1 MSVKINFAPEG
12 TVISDY
18 IVDFGQEYS
27 LDRGFGWVEQGSL
40 GSSKP
45 IPINISI
52 NTRDRNLEDDSPGDS
67 LIHLQYP
74 AEFSEYS
81 PIGDP
86 RPSAW
91 EYNLANGIYKVT
103 VSVGDSDFL
112 DSNHV
117 INLEGN
123 RVIDNFVPTQ
133 NQKFTT
139 ATTLVEVIDGKL
151 TLDGIG
157 GTNTKLNF
165 VEIAAAESVK
175 VNFGV
180 AAIEPPLGYIQDIG
194 NAYSNERGFGWI
206 TEASV
211 GSNST
216 EPLSIV
222 KNSRDRN
229 TSASTTLD
237 TLIHL
242 QYPESYNNP
251 NAELTAA
258 AWEYELA
265 NGKYLVT
272 VNVGDTSFADSNHV
286 INIEG
291 NQFISGFVPTSNQLF
306 ESKTELVEVSDG
318 KLTVDAIGGEN
329 TKINS
334 IEITPFSL
342 INDDHNIVDEP
353 NIAENGINVNFGTA
367 VTAAPA
373 GFIQD
378 IGQGFDSSRGYGWV
392 TQSSLGLPE
401 AQPINIV
408 ANGRDRNTLEQ
419 NTALDS
425 LIHLQYPTGLGGNND
440 AVTTPAAWE
449 YELENGQYEV
459 TVSVG
464 DASFTDSN
472 HVINVEGNNVI
483 AGFNPDE
490 LTSDRFSTGTV
501 TVGVIDGRLTIDAI
515 GGENTKLNYV
525 SIVSLNSEIVI
536 EAT

>member
-1 MSVKINFAPEG
+1 MSIKINFAPQG
-12 TVISDY
+12 TINNDY
-18 IVDFGQEYS
+18 IIDFGQEYS
-27 LDRGFGWVEQGSL
+27 LEQGFGWVEQDSL
-40 GSSKP
+40 DNNNP
-45 IPINISI
+45 TPVNINI
-52 NTRDRNLEDDSPGDS
+52 NTRDRDGENNSPRDS

-74 AEFSEYS
+74 SEFSEYS
-81 PIGDP
+81 PIGNP
-86 RPSAW
+86 QPSAW

-112 DSNHV
+112 DSRHV

-123 RVIDNFVPTQ
+123 RVIDNFIATE
-133 NQKFTT
+133 NNKYAS

-151 TLDGIG
+151 TLDAIG
-157 GTNTKLNF
+157 GENTKLNF

-180 AAIEPPLGYIQDIG
+180 ATIEPPLGYIQDIG
-194 NAYSNERGFGWI
+194 DAYNEERSFGWI

-216 EPLSIV
+216 IPLSVV

-251 NAELTAA
+251 NAETTAA

-272 VNVGDTSFADSNHV
+272 VEVGDASYGDSNHV
-286 INIEG
+286 INIEE
-291 NQFISGFVPTSNQLF
+291 NQFISGFVPTENQLF
-306 ESKTELVEVSDG
+306 ASKTKLVEVWDG

-342 INDDHNIVDEP
+342 INDEHTIVEEP
-353 NIAENGINVNFGTA
+353 NSAENGININFGTA

-378 IGQGFDSSRGYGWV
+378 IGEGFNSSRGYGWI
-392 TQSSLGLPE
+392 TQSSLGLAE
-401 AQPINIV
+401 AQAINIV
-408 ANGRDRNTLEQ
+408 ANGRDRNTIEQ
-419 NTALDS
+419 NTTLDS
-425 LIHLQYPTGLGGNND
+425 LIHLQYPTGLGNND
-440 AVTTPAAWE
+440 AINTPAAWE
-449 YELENGQYEV
+449 YELDNGQYEV

-472 HVINVEGNNVI
+472 HVINVEGVNAI
-483 AGFNPDE
+483 SGFNPDE
-490 LTSDRFSTGTV
+490 LSTDRFSTGTV
-501 TVGVIDGRLTIDAI
+501 AVEVTDGRLTIDAI
-515 GGENTKLNYV
+515 GGDNTKLNYV
-525 SIVSLNSEIVI
+525 SIIPLDNELTIG
-536 EAT
+536 